1 MMNYS
6 KSEMK
11 IYKTSSFGKILI
23 SSEYFV
29 LKGALAL
36 AIPTKFKQSFSF
48 RPENTK
54 LLVWESYD
62 FNDQIWFD
70 CKINISNFT
79 IESSENDE
87 KAFLLLNLLKSA
99 KKLNYRFLESGL
111 GGKVI
116 TKLDFPLDWG
126 LGSSSTLINNISK
139 WAEINPYDLLWS
151 NFKGSGYDIACSE
164 SNSPIHYRLKNNK
177 PTVKKVSFFP
187 SFHTRLFF
195 IHLNQKQETEKQI
208 NYFNEKKTTLKD
220 IEFISNLSKKITNC
234 ETLEEFQKYIHE
246 HEMFLSQKLN
256 IQTIK
261 EKKFIDY
268 KGQIKSLGAWG
279 GDFILAA
286 GPSNSPEYF
295 IKKGFK
301 TIIPFKKML
310 R

>member
-1 MMNYS
+1 MNYS

-36 AIPTKFKQSFSF
+36 AIPTKFNQSFSF
-48 RPENTK
+48 RPENSK
-54 LLVWESYD
+54 ILVWESYD

-70 CKINISNFT
+70 CIINISNFT

-87 KAFLLLNLLKSA
+87 KAFILLNLLRSA

-151 NFKGSGYDIACSE
+151 NFKGSGYDLSL
-164 SNSPIHYRLKNNK
+164 IH
-177 PTVKKVSFFP
+177 
-187 SFHTRLFF
+187 
-195 IHLNQKQETEKQI
+195 I
-208 NYFNEKKTTLKD
+208 
-220 IEFISNLSKKITNC
+220 
-234 ETLEEFQKYIHE
+234 
-246 HEMFLSQKLN
+246 
-256 IQTIK
+256 
-261 EKKFIDY
+261 
-268 KGQIKSLGAWG
+268 
-279 GDFILAA
+279 
-286 GPSNSPEYF
+286 
-295 IKKGFK
+295 
-301 TIIPFKKML
+301 
-310 R
+310 